1 MAPNPTMATLEDDRF
16 SPAQRENIVLH
27 HRRIEVMARGAMRRA
42 ARGYIRVRTT
52 RVVLHLPMTAN
63 DIAAHCGGNDLVGD
77 LEIPHAC
84 LSLRGELV
92 K

>member
-1 MAPNPTMATLEDDRF
+1 MKVAD
-16 SPAQRENIVLH
+16 AQRICAMFDVVFRRENIVLH
-27 HRRIEVMARGAMRRA
+27 HRLIEVMARGAMRRA
-42 ARGYIRVRTT
+42 ARGYIRVRTS
-52 RVVLHLPMTAN
+52 RVILHLPMTAN

-77 LEIPHAC
+77 LEIPHTC